1 MGRAEAR
8 LKELERLQDKHRKGL
23 PLTDRE
29 VRFVQTYIQ
38 TTNPEILAQNY
49 PSFRTR
55 SYNHMDINRTIP
67 NFRTWAHTNS
77 GVVQD
82 LWETDEEFEKRVRDL
97 YDSHFRNL
105 DQEAIKRI
113 KYNPAP
119 GAGFFKWNTGGDD
132 KDYLSMASR
141 NVKNKVPH
149 LYTSLDIETDDMG
162 RPISISALKFRY
174 NKTAGEF
181 EQTDR
186 YQRFYKAAN
195 RDLRLSTAVHG
206 LTARALSRLRISSK
220 ADYSKVFNTD
230 EQAALKNFLG
240 SSTIVGH
247 NILEFDLQKLFGNS
261 GLNNNTIDTLVAA
274 RNLWK
279 DQKNDLDSVFQRLFG
294 KTMEQA
300 GLSHHDAN
308 ADTVASI
315 LILQAM
321 ANSKEGTAIRYAM
334 SHPDTHIVPYD
345 SQLGS
350 QLASGSYNR
359 FYPVENYIVMT
370 KEEIEK
376 AARQGFVYSKD
387 GKINSGVS
395 IVGADAQDKE
405 LLDDVLSQIKDF
417 MEDAKIGGDYLANSK
432 EAQSFKEAMNSFG
445 FWKKGSL
452 TEKLSNMYSEGLQS
466 SLLDAYG
473 LTGNE
478 GTSILDNAK
487 RLQKERDII
496 RSQELIERNVRMGR
510 ISKSQGN
517 ELRLQSQSY
526 EDLLNAMDG
535 VIDKNEK
542 LLSIYKAIGNIP
554 MYNFERLEQAFKGEV
569 SGIKGAARGVI
580 PSILYDP
587 LSRITD
593 AGMNGLN
600 AYLANIKAS
609 VRATG
614 AIGSGLM
621 GAGMGMLGM
630 GNPVGLGFM
639 IGGGVLKAGTQIWG
653 NAKEAQITRWGENIQ
668 NNLNTLG
675 FLQDMILMPFRLLG
689 NALKLATR
697 GLTAFTSGLRF
708 VSNLMSGGLTG
719 LQQMGNPL
727 TGLTGVGY
735 GSYMGSLSA
744 DAASLLGAGTL
755 NSVYNDF
762 AAQRMALYTT
772 GKLDTNRLVAAS
784 MLGVFN
790 EAYGYTMNE
799 EGSFGNMIDKIL
811 ASTAGMSDLEKKR
824 TFALANNI
832 NPNLGAVLQTMDTL
846 GISTYAGLQRPGGM
860 WGYSQGAY
868 DSFRPGWQRAQW
880 EYQYA
885 GTQWDTTKR
894 RLATS
899 IWNAGGKTIY
909 NAFNETMAAVASGDW
924 EAVGE
929 KIKFIWTTI
938 KEGANSVWDA
948 ISETFGLGGKS
959 LSQVIWGGLA
969 KGLTVLRDNI
979 LPVFNNIWDSII
991 DVMIDKFSNFIS
1003 YLGTIRLDFGEL
1015 VKAIQGKK
1023 HGDILTYLGD
1033 TTAMGTWG
1041 GIQQQ
1046 TVPELDRL
1054 AQVATAFDVKYGR
1067 KFLSAGG
1074 YWGPGF
1080 GSKHV
1085 IEEGGLLGADAYV
1098 YDNVIQGFQD
1108 WAKRTG
1114 ELTPDQLADL
1124 NSMLADAGFG
1134 YAFTGSGDE
1143 AFLDFLAQSGQNA
1156 AGAAFLHGQWS
1167 TESAKR
1173 GSVPY
1178 RLATE
1183 LNAIRKKG
1191 QDVVGSPILN
1201 SLIDYANS
1209 KATLDITVNGKGVAS
1224 MSVAA
1229 DGSMA
1234 LTGASNNSLVNVV
1247 PSDGSAQYVIE
1258 SMAQIQR

>member
-1 MGRAEAR
+1 MANDRNDIDTLIDSLLQASSRLSYQRALWKAEREGQDQDLSVLEQVAGSDPKSVWNAMQFVREERRRRDIAVREYNASVRSLQRSMWKAERMGDVES
-8 LKELERLQDKHRKGL
+8 LKELEGAIGADPKTVWNTLQNVKEQQHR
-23 PLTDRE
+23 RE
-29 VRFVQTYIQ
+29 ALYS
-38 TTNPEILAQNY
+38 
-49 PSFRTR
+49 PSFTGIRRLKIEASRFENIQDRKDFIESFGYSKTDTEQIVKGTDKIR
-55 SYNHMDINRTIP
+55 SLVRKRNAELKYAEVAENVDLA
-67 NFRTWAHTNS
+67 NFAS
-77 GVVQD
+77 
-82 LWETDEEFEKRVRDL
+82 FARDL
-97 YDSHFRNL
+97 NEQASPFDRSDSLKKIAAL
-105 DQEAIKRI
+105 DRARRRGQ
-113 KYNPAP
+113 
-119 GAGFFKWNTGGDD
+119 
-132 KDYLSMASR
+132 
-141 NVKNKVPH
+141 
-149 LYTSLDIETDDMG
+149 
-162 RPISISALKFRY
+162 ISDSQY
-174 NKTAGEF
+174 NK
-181 EQTDR
+181 
-186 YQRFYKAAN
+186 
-195 RDLRLSTAVHG
+195 LS
-206 LTARALSRLRISSK
+206 S
-220 ADYSKVFNTD
+220 
-230 EQAALKNFLG
+230 
-240 SSTIVGH
+240 
-247 NILEFDLQKLFGNS
+247 
-261 GLNNNTIDTLVAA
+261 
-274 RNLWK
+274 
-279 DQKNDLDSVFQRLFG
+279 
-294 KTMEQA
+294 
-300 GLSHHDAN
+300 
-308 ADTVASI
+308 
-315 LILQAM
+315 
-321 ANSKEGTAIRYAM
+321 
-334 SHPDTHIVPYD
+334 
-345 SQLGS
+345 
-350 QLASGSYNR
+350 
-359 FYPVENYIVMT
+359 
-370 KEEIEK
+370 
-376 AARQGFVYSKD
+376 
-387 GKINSGVS
+387 
-395 IVGADAQDKE
+395 
-405 LLDDVLSQIKDF
+405 
-417 MEDAKIGGDYLANSK
+417 
-432 EAQSFKEAMNSFG
+432 
-445 FWKKGSL
+445 
-452 TEKLSNMYSEGLQS
+452 MYG
-466 SLLDAYG
+466 
-473 LTGNE
+473 
-478 GTSILDNAK
+478 
-487 RLQKERDII
+487 
-496 RSQELIERNVRMGR
+496 
-510 ISKSQGN
+510 
-517 ELRLQSQSY
+517 SY
-526 EDLLNAMDG
+526 EDLSNAMDN
-535 VIDKNEK
+535 VIDKNGK
-542 LLSIYKAIGNIP
+542 LLSVYRAIGNIP

-600 AYLANIKAS
+600 AYLANIKAG

-621 GAGMGMLGM
+621 GTGMGMLGM

-979 LPVFNNIWDSII
+979 LPIFNNIWDSII

-1046 TVPELDRL
+1046 AVPELDRL

-1098 YDNVIQGFQD
+1098 YDNVIRGFQD

-1234 LTGASNNSLVNVV
+1234 LTGSSNNSLVNVV
-1247 PSDGSAQYVIE
+1247 SSDGSARYVIE